1 MRVRPLYKDYK
12 LELVL
17 YSSKLKVMFHLEMSH
32 IFQLIFTST
41 VHNLD
46 YFNDSILYSFDIYKK
61 RFVLDQSV

>member
-17 YSSKLKVMFHLEMSH
+17 YSSKLKVMSHLEMSH

-61 RFVLDQSV
+61 RFVLD